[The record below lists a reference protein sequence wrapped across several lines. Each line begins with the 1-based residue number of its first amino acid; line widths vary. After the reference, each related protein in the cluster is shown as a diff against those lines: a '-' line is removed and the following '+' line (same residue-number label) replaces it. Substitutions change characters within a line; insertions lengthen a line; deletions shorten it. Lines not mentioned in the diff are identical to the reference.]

1 MLFAPQ
7 LPELGG
13 ACYVTMSILVEGM
26 MNFKKRAEK
35 QRISQRRLT
44 SVTVLALLWLA
55 AAPAMAQNAPLSTPT
70 KACISCHRL
79 VTPGIVGEW
88 EKSQH
93 AHMTPAKSLELP
105 TIERRMSATDVAE
118 NLREYAVGCA
128 ECHTMNTEFHPEDSY
143 AHNGFTIHTVVSPS
157 DCNTCHPIETAEYS
171 DNIMSQAYANLMH
184 NSTYTLMVDNTNGL
198 AEFSGTGFIHIKAD
212 KTSNADSCL
221 ACHGT
226 VVKVTGT
233 ETRATLMG
241 PMEFPTL
248 SNWPNAGVGRI
259 NPDNTEGS
267 CAACHPRHQFSIEMA
282 RQPYI
287 CAQCHKGPDVPAYK
301 VYSVSV
307 HGNIQKS
314 MDKEW
319 DYRAVPWV
327 VGRDFTAPTCA
338 ACHSSEI
345 VDESGTVIA
354 KRTHRMNDRLPWR
367 IFGLPYAHPHPIK
380 ADTSKIKNKAGLG
393 LPTELSG
400 EIVPEFL
407 ISKEEMAK
415 RRQTMKKVCS
425 ACHSQQWVDGHF
437 ARLERSIET
446 SNFMTLQA
454 TKVLSTAWKEGLAQ
468 GLPQGAN
475 PFDEPLEIMW
485 IEQWLFYGNSVRFA
499 SAMGGADYGVF
510 ANGRW
515 TQSKN
520 LREMA
525 DYLRFLRAT
534 TEAQSND

>member
-1 MLFAPQ
+1 MKTKERA
-7 LPELGG
+7 
-13 ACYVTMSILVEGM
+13 
-26 MNFKKRAEK
+26 KRR
-35 QRISQRRLT
+35 RISQQRLIP
-44 SVTVLALLWLA
+44 VTVLALLWLGVS
-55 AAPAMAQNAPLSTPT
+55 PSMAQNAPLSPETQT
-70 KACISCHRL
+70 CIGCHRMA
-79 VTPGIVGEW
+79 TPGIVGEW

-93 AHMTPAKSLELP
+93 ARMTPAQSLQLSKM
-105 TIERRMSATDVAE
+105 ERRMSATDVAE
-118 NLREYAVGCA
+118 NLRDYAVGCA
-128 ECHTMNTEFHPEDSY
+128 ECHTMNTEFHPEDSF
-143 AHNGFTIHTVVSPS
+143 AHNGFTMHTVVSPS
-157 DCNTCHPIETAEYS
+157 DCNTCHPTETAEYR
-171 DNIMSQAYANLMH
+171 DNIMAKAYANLMH
-184 NSTYTLMVDNTNGL
+184 NSTYALMVENTNGL
-198 AEFSGTGFIHIKAD
+198 AEFSGTEFHHIKAD
-212 KTSNADSCL
+212 ETSNADSCL

-226 VVKVTGT
+226 IVKVNGT
-233 ETRATLMG
+233 ETRDTMMG

-267 CAACHPRHQFSIEMA
+267 CAACHTRHLFSIEMA
-282 RQPYI
+282 RQPYT

-319 DYRAVPWV
+319 DYNAVPWV
-327 VGRDFTAPTCA
+327 VGKDFTAPTCA
-338 ACHSSEI
+338 VCHSSEI

-367 IFGLPYAHPHPIK
+367 IFGLPYAHPHPIS
-380 ADTSKIKNKAGLG
+380 ADTSKITNKAGLG

-400 EIVPEFL
+400 EIVSEYL
-407 ISKEEMAK
+407 ISPAEMVK
-415 RRQTMKKVCS
+415 RQQNMENVCA
-425 ACHSQQWVDGHF
+425 ACHTQQWIDGHF
-437 ARLERSIET
+437 ARLQRSIET

-454 TKVLSTAWKEGLAQ
+454 TKVLSAAWQEDLAQ

-475 PFDEPLEIMW
+475 PFDEPIEIKW

-499 SAMGGADYGVF
+499 TAMGGADYGVF
-510 ANGRW
+510 ADGRW

-525 DYLRFLRAT
+525 DYLKFLRAT
-534 TEAQSND
+534 KNAQNND